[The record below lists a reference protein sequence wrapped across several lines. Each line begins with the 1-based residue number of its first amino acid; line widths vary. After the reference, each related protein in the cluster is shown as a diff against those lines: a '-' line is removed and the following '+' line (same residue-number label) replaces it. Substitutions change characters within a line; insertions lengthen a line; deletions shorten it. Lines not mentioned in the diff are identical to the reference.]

1 VPRRRAREYAARVAN
16 VRYIVTDVDDAIAFY
31 RDLLGFEVEMQPA
44 PTFAMLRRDDLRLLL
59 SAPSGRGGGGQ
70 VLADGTA
77 PEPGGWNRI
86 SLPVADL
93 KAEVERLRAAGA
105 SFRSDI
111 IEGVGGDQALVE
123 DPSGNLVE
131 LFEFHQR

>member
-1 VPRRRAREYAARVAN
+1 MRQRPTEYAAPVAN

-31 RDLLGFEVEMQPA
+31 GGLLGFEVEMHPA
-44 PTFAMLRRDDLRLLL
+44 PTFAMLRRDDLRLML

-70 VLADGTA
+70 MLADGSS

-86 SLPVADL
+86 SLPVGDL
-93 KAEVERLRAAGA
+93 KAEVERLRAAGV
-105 SFRSDI
+105 SFRSEI
-111 IEGVGGDQALVE
+111 IEGVGGDQALAE